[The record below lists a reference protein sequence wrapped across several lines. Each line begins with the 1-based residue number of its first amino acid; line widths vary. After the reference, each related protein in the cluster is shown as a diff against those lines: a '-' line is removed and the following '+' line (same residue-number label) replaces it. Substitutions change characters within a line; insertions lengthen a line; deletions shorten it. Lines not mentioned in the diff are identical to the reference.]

1 MNRSTVTLI
10 FVIALL
16 PCLLTVDT
24 MAQQTL
30 FQLLP
35 SKNTGIKF
43 INEISETEHLNVL
56 AYEYFYNGGGIAVGD
71 LNNDGLDDIFFTANM
86 GPNKLYLNQGN
97 LKFKDI
103 TKDASKELEGRPE
116 GWKTGVTMADVNGDG
131 LLDIYI
137 CYSGKV
143 GGDVRRNQLF
153 INQGNLKFAEK
164 AKEYGLDDP
173 GYSTQAAFF
182 DYDNDGDLD
191 MMLLNH
197 NVVKIDNM
205 EFAKHRNETDTL
217 AGDKLFENRDNHFT
231 DVSKKAGIIQ
241 TPLTFGLG
249 ICIADINQD
258 GWQDIY
264 VTNDYNEPDYL
275 YINNRDGT
283 FKDDAK
289 NCFRHLSQFSMGVD
303 IADYNNDG
311 RPDVMTLD
319 MLPED
324 NRRQKLLQLQEN
336 YESFE
341 LMISQDLYKQ
351 YMRNMLQLNNG
362 DGTFSEIGQLAG
374 VSNTDWSWCPLFADL
389 DNDGYKDLFITNGYL
404 RDYTNKDFLRYWG
417 DYRLKRAMNREP
429 ILLMDLVTAMPSTS
443 LMNYVFRNEHNLT
456 FSNKQKDWGVEN
468 TGVSGA
474 AVYADLDNDGDLDL
488 VVSNINEPPSVYR
501 NMAREKDSTSYLT
514 LKLKGKPGNTF
525 AIGAK
530 VYVYANGTLQY
541 QEVNTGRGYLSSL
554 SASQHFG
561 LGHAQQVDSIRII
574 WPDNVVQRLNNVA
587 VNRQLVVE
595 YAASAVAPD
604 PAAQPA
610 LQKTIFSKTKGII
623 GYKHEE
629 AAWNDFKR
637 QPLMLFMY
645 SRTGPVFAKGDV
657 NNDGLEDIYIGSDYS
672 KPGML
677 YLQQAGGTYQ
687 INNNTA
693 LDQPGGPSTADAA
706 FFDANGDGFADLYL
720 ARGGYAL
727 FEPNSPN
734 LQDALYI
741 NDGKG
746 NLALSPQALPDLSAC
761 SKSCVRP
768 CDTDNDGDIDLF
780 IGGRVIPGKYP
791 LAPPSW
797 LLINNGKG
805 QFSATLLPVKGMV
818 TDAQWLDID
827 KDGRKDL
834 LLCGEFM
841 PVTLYLNKPDGFS
854 DKTSD
859 YFEQMPKGYWF
870 SLTLADVNED
880 GQQDIIAGNLGL
892 NTQFHVSEK
901 EPAELYYADFDGN
914 GSIDPFFNCY
924 IKGVSYPFVSRD
936 ELNDQIYPMRKKF
949 TSYRSYADATIKDIF
964 PPDELAK
971 AAKLSATELRSLCFI
986 NHNGKFRT
994 SALPLQAQ
1002 FSVITKTVAEDFDH
1016 DGKTDLLLLGN
1027 HSDNRLKLGSIDASY
1042 GCLLKGDGSGN
1053 FTYVP
1058 PAVSGLSITGDV
1070 KSAGELTINKEKYIM
1085 IGVNNTGIFLYKAQ

>member
-24 MAQQTL
+24 KAQQTL

-319 MLPED
+319 MLPAD

-374 VSNTDWSWCPLFADL
+374 VSTTDWTWCPLFAEL

-404 RDYTNKDFLRYWG
+404 RDYTNKDFLKFWG
-417 DYRLKRAMNREP
+417 DYLIKQMMHRDSVRYLD
-429 ILLMDLVTAMPSTS
+429 IVQQMPSTMTRHYS
-443 LMNYVFRNEHNLT
+443 FKNNGDTGAGISFTNTSALWGLDQLLL
-456 FSNKQKDWGVEN
+456 SN
-468 TGVSGA
+468 GA
-474 AVYADLDNDGDLDL
+474 AYADLDNDGDLDL
-488 VVSNINEPPSVYR
+488 IINNINAPAGIYR
-501 NMAREKDSTSYLT
+501 NESNTHNKNHWLNI
-514 LKLKGKPGNTF
+514 KLKGGEKNTQ
-525 AIGAK
+525 G
-530 VYVYANGTLQY
+530 
-541 QEVNTGRGYLSSL
+541 
-554 SASQHFG
+554 
-561 LGHAQQVDSIRII
+561 
-574 WPDNVVQRLNNVA
+574 
-587 VNRQLVVE
+587 
-595 YAASAVAPD
+595 
-604 PAAQPA
+604 
-610 LQKTIFSKTKGII
+610 
-623 GYKHEE
+623 
-629 AAWNDFKR
+629 
-637 QPLMLFMY
+637 
-645 SRTGPVFAKGDV
+645 
-657 NNDGLEDIYIGSDYS
+657 IGSRVLCYS
-672 KPGML
+672 
-677 YLQQAGGTYQ
+677 
-687 INNNTA
+687 
-693 LDQPGGPSTADAA
+693 S
-706 FFDANGDGFADLYL
+706 
-720 ARGGYAL
+720 
-727 FEPNSPN
+727 S
-734 LQDALYI
+734 
-741 NDGKG
+741 
-746 NLALSPQALPDLSAC
+746 S
-761 SKSCVRP
+761 
-768 CDTDNDGDIDLF
+768 
-780 IGGRVIPGKYP
+780 
-791 LAPPSW
+791 
-797 LLINNGKG
+797 
-805 QFSATLLPVKGMV
+805 
-818 TDAQWLDID
+818 
-827 KDGRKDL
+827 
-834 LLCGEFM
+834 
-841 PVTLYLNKPDGFS
+841 
-854 DKTSD
+854 
-859 YFEQMPKGYWF
+859 
-870 SLTLADVNED
+870 
-880 GQQDIIAGNLGL
+880 
-892 NTQFHVSEK
+892 
-901 EPAELYYADFDGN
+901 GN
-914 GSIDPFFNCY
+914 G
-924 IKGVSYPFVSRD
+924 
-936 ELNDQIYPMRKKF
+936 
-949 TSYRSYADATIKDIF
+949 
-964 PPDELAK
+964 
-971 AAKLSATELRSLCFI
+971 
-986 NHNGKFRT
+986 
-994 SALPLQAQ
+994 
-1002 FSVITKTVAEDFDH
+1002 
-1016 DGKTDLLLLGN
+1016 
-1027 HSDNRLKLGSIDASY
+1027 
-1042 GCLLKGDGSGN
+1042 
-1053 FTYVP
+1053 
-1058 PAVSGLSITGDV
+1058 AVG
-1070 KSAGELTINKEKYIM
+1070 
-1085 IGVNNTGIFLYKAQ
+1085 